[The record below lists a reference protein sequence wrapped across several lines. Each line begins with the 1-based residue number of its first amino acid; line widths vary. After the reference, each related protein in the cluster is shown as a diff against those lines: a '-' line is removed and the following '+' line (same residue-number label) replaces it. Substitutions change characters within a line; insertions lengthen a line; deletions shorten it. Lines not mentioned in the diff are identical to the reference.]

1 MKGISKMRKKLII
14 FSLLAV
20 LTCSVAYIA
29 NHTNMSADKKD
40 VKAETSENDVT
51 DRTETESKA
60 EEKLEYEDDDNIVTS
75 REITGSYE
83 DLAAYIHL
91 DHVDAIGY
99 PGINSFDISV
109 PDLPCAVEYC
119 EISTDLG
126 KVSSDFIKVKKERQ
140 LTYYVPSDFESR
152 MRDTIVFKFYDED
165 LKIITEIKTA
175 ILYNENKKQI
185 EILEVKDR
193 PGSDRQIEKGKKYV
207 LENGDELIITGR
219 EVDVSGK
226 TYKQIKKEMRKEAK
240 EKGGVAGD

>member
-1 MKGISKMRKKLII
+1 MRKKLII

-40 VKAETSENDVT
+40 VKAEISENDVT
-51 DRTETESKA
+51 DQTETESKT
-60 EEKLEYEDDDNIVTS
+60 EERLEYEDDDYVVTS

-91 DHVDAIGY
+91 DHVDAIDY
-99 PGINSFDISV
+99 PGINSFDILV

-119 EISTDLG
+119 EISTDSG

-165 LKIITEIKTA
+165 FKLITEIKTA
-175 ILYNENKKQI
+175 VLYNKNKKKI
-185 EILEVKDR
+185 EILEVKDQ
-193 PGSDRQIEKGKKYV
+193 PESGRQMEKGKKYV
-207 LENGDELIITGR
+207 LEDGDELIITGR
-219 EVDVSGK
+219 EVDVTGK
-226 TYKQIKKEMRKEAK
+226 TFKQIKKELRREAK
-240 EKGGVAGD
+240 KKGGTIGD